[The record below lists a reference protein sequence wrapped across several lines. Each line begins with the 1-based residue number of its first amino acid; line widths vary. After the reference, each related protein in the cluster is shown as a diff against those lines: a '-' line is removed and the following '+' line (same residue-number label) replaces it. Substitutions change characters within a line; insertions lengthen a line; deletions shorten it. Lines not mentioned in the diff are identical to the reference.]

1 MKLIKL
7 KEQVVKKAY
16 HKGVYEMNR
25 KGERIG
31 RVLHA
36 ILKRKLSKII
46 VAVLVAICGTIG
58 FLLILGKT
66 SFIGKKK

>member
-1 MKLIKL
+1 MKKT
-7 KEQVVKKAY
+7 Y

-31 RVLHA
+31 RIFHM

-46 VAVLVAICGTIG
+46 VAVLVAIGGTVG
-58 FLLILGKT
+58 FIWLFSKT